1 MPVLTGV
8 DAASTYCYLLADA
21 EHRDADT
28 WAVHLLDANAQG
40 FDPDHTIADA
50 GQGLR
55 AGQKTALADTPCHG
69 DVFHIQKQCE
79 SLANVLAQVAMGAT
93 SRRKALDVKMDAAKE
108 NSRGNTLSMPLMLAR
123 QTEQQACQLA
133 RDVKTLVRWL
143 AHDILALVGP
153 GLAERQGLFD
163 FIVAEL
169 RHREHLDPPRIR
181 PVRTALEKQRDD
193 LLAFAGVL
201 DHKLACIARDCDV
214 PALEARRKNAL
225 AAATSRFGAEQEVDS
240 FPIAVDRAIEV
251 SYL

>member
-1 MPVLTGV
+1 
-8 DAASTYCYLLADA
+8 
-21 EHRDADT
+21 
-28 WAVHLLDANAQG
+28 
-40 FDPDHTIADA
+40 
-50 GQGLR
+50 
-55 AGQKTALADTPCHG
+55 
-69 DVFHIQKQCE
+69 
-79 SLANVLAQVAMGAT
+79 
-93 SRRKALDVKMDAAKE
+93 
-108 NSRGNTLSMPLMLAR
+108 MPLMLAR
-123 QTEQQACQLA
+123 QTEQLACQLA
-133 RDVKTLVRWL
+133 RDVKTLVHWL
-143 AHDILALVGP
+143 AHVILALAGP
-153 GLAERQGLFD
+153 GLVDRQGLFD